1 MALNAGTKFGPYEIV
16 SPLGAGGMG
25 EVYRARDLRL
35 DRTVAIKVLPSHLS
49 NNSEAKE
56 RFDREA
62 RSISSLS
69 HPNVCQLYDVGA
81 QDGISYLVM
90 EFLEGETL
98 ADRLHKGPLPLPQFF
113 KISMEICEGLE
124 KAHRSGVV
132 HRDLKPGNIMLTKGG
147 AKLMDF
153 GLAKPTLQAATS
165 VSGLSVTVSTPAASQ
180 PLTAQGTVLG
190 TFQYMSPE
198 QVEGRE
204 ADGRSDI
211 FSLGTVLYE
220 MLTGKRA
227 FEGKTA
233 ASVMAAVL
241 ERDPAPVSSLQ
252 PAIPA
257 SLDRTVKTCLAKDP
271 DDRFQTIHDLK
282 MQLKWIA
289 ESGDSASSVARAVTA
304 VREKGIRAKAVW
316 IVAGM
321 LTVFLLSL
329 ATWIMTQRHQGAEA
343 APVLAFIPPPPDTR
357 YLAVGFGAGP
367 VAVSPDGTRLAFS
380 AIDQSGAVKLWIRP
394 LSAREGVAVNG
405 TENASAPFWSP
416 DGRTIGFF
424 ADAKLKTL
432 DVADGTIQVLSE
444 VSPQSGAASWGSD
457 GTILFASKHT
467 ASVRSNGNALAYV
480 SSQGG
485 KLAYLTAPTGNDVV
499 QNNPAFLPDGK
510 HFLYQVDS
518 RTNQTRIEM
527 GSLGS
532 SDSKLILENARS
544 PGYAAGFLLF
554 VREGKVF
561 AQRFDAGSGK
571 LTGGVI
577 LVAESGSY
585 SVGGPSVL
593 AFQTS
598 SPEARL
604 QWYDREGKPLGTIGP
619 VAFYLNVKLS
629 PNGKQVLTVVDLVDR
644 RTSSFGGSDL
654 WSLPADGGVSSRLTY
669 GKGWKAWSVW
679 SPDGKYIAHSAES
692 DAKATLVRRP
702 SDGSGSEET
711 LITLDSEFPY
721 ASVVD
726 WSPDGRYISY
736 YAFNT
741 KKGRGENW
749 IVPLLGDRKPFQVAP
764 VDASQYDGNFSPDGH
779 WLAYFSYE
787 SGRPEVYVVP
797 FPGPGGKYQI
807 SRAGG
812 WNLRWGSKN
821 QLYFLTTGNQ
831 LVEADLNLTP
841 QALQVKALRLLFQ
854 MNLLDEAAPL
864 FDVSA
869 DGRRFLMVTPA
880 RAESNS
886 IGLVLNWS
894 SLAAAKK

>member
-1 MALNAGTKFGPYEIV
+1 
-16 SPLGAGGMG
+16 MG
-25 EVYRARDLRL
+25 EVYRARDSRL

-49 NNSEAKE
+49 GDSEAKE

-98 ADRLHKGPLPLPQFF
+98 ADRLHKGPLPLSQFF
-113 KISMEICEGLE
+113 KISVEICEGLE
-124 KAHRSGVV
+124 KAHRCGVV
-132 HRDLKPGNIMLTKGG
+132 HRDLKPGNIMLTKGS

-153 GLAKPTLQAATS
+153 GLAKPTVQVATS
-165 VSGLSVTVSTPAASQ
+165 VSGLSVTISTPAASQ

-198 QVEGRE
+198 QAEGRE
-204 ADGRSDI
+204 ADERSDI
-211 FSLGTVLYE
+211 FSLGAVLYE
-220 MLTGKRA
+220 MLTGRRA

-241 ERDPAPVSSLQ
+241 ERDPAPVSSIQ
-252 PAIPA
+252 PATPA
-257 SLDRTVKTCLAKDP
+257 ALDRTVKTCLAKDP
-271 DDRFQTIHDLK
+271 DDRFQSIHDLK

-289 ESGDSASSVARAVTA
+289 ESGDAASSQALPAFVA
-304 VREKGIRAKAVW
+304 REKGIRDKAAW
-316 IVAGM
+316 IVAGA
-321 LTVFLLSL
+321 LAVILLSL
-329 ATWIMTQRHQGAEA
+329 AMWMTVQRPQTEDA

-367 VAVSPDGTRLAFS
+367 VVVSPDGTRLAFS
-380 AIDQSGAVKLWIRP
+380 AIDQTGAVKLWIRP

-424 ADAKLKTL
+424 ADAKLKVL

-444 VSPQSGAASWGSD
+444 VSPQSGGASWGSD
-457 GTILFASKHT
+457 GTILFASRH
-467 ASVRSNGNALAYV
+467 ASSVRSSGNALAYI

-485 KLAYLTAPTGNDVV
+485 NVTYLTAPNGDDAVH
-499 QNNPAFLPDGK
+499 NNPAFLPDGK
-510 HFLYQVDS
+510 HFLYQVDGRS
-518 RTNQTRIEM
+518 DQARLEM

-532 SDSKLILENARS
+532 SDSKLVLENAHS
-544 PGYAAGFLLF
+544 PGYSAGFLLF

-561 AQRFDAGSGK
+561 AQRFDAGSGR
-571 LTGGVI
+571 LSGGAI
-577 LVAESGSY
+577 LLAESGSY
-585 SVGGPSVL
+585 SVGGRSVL
-593 AFQTS
+593 AFQST

-604 QWYDREGKPLGTIGP
+604 QWYDREGKPLGTVGP

-629 PNGKQVLTVVDLVDR
+629 PNGKQILTVVDQVDR

-654 WSLPADGGVSSRLTY
+654 WSLPADGGVSNRLTY
-669 GKGWKAWSVW
+669 GKGWKGWSAW
-679 SPDGKYIAHSAES
+679 SPDGKYIAHSTES
-692 DAKATLVRRP
+692 DGKATLVRRP
-702 SDGSGSEET
+702 ADGSGPEET
-711 LITLDSEFPY
+711 LLTLKAEFPY

-726 WSPDGRYISY
+726 WSPDGRYLSY
-736 YAFNT
+736 YAFNS

-749 IVPLLGDRKPFQVAP
+749 ILPLFGDRKPFQVAP

-841 QALQVKALRLLFQ
+841 QALQVKALHPLFQ

-869 DGRRFLMVTPA
+869 DGQRFLMVTPA

-886 IGLVLNWS
+886 IGLLLNWS
-894 SLAAAKK
+894 TLAATKK